1 MICGVFSPAPKTEK
15 LSLAERIS
23 PQAAS
28 PPDCA
33 MTFRMARTASSS
45 LWIVV
50 AGNIEP
56 DVPELEAGTT

>member
-1 MICGVFSPAPKTEK
+1 
-15 LSLAERIS
+15 LAERIS